1 LVDVLPELF
10 LGVSLLLSGLLQH
23 EQGLRCDLSR
33 DESVPDSINLLDGDN
48 NSMAERTPFLAGNF
62 AEYYSRG

>member
-1 LVDVLPELF
+1 
-10 LGVSLLLSGLLQH
+10 LLISGLLQH

-33 DESVPDSINLLDGDN
+33 DEGVPDSINLLDGDN
-48 NSMAERTPFLAGNF
+48 NSMAEHTPFLAGNF